1 MCSYSSSAQTQQR
14 RVPMMGGYS
23 AADVNDPSVTKAAQF
38 AVSSGA
44 PNSKYT
50 FALMDDTYWIRV
62 IKAEQQVVAGKNY
75 KLTIEISDENNTCLG
90 VFDVVIYD
98 RFGDL
103 SVTNW
108 GNEHPCGF
116 FTIPNDSVRVQSCNP
131 LESGN

>member
-62 IKAEQQVVAGKNY
+62 IKAEQQVGVVLISIGLLVASMY
-75 KLTIEISDENNTCLG
+75 LWTYFVFLG
-90 VFDVVIYD
+90 CSWKELQTHD
-98 RFGDL
+98 
-103 SVTNW
+103 
-108 GNEHPCGF
+108 
-116 FTIPNDSVRVQSCNP
+116 
-131 LESGN
+131 